1 MGVSRGLLILFLL
14 VDFAVAANSPAKHSV
29 RPNIILITLDTTR
42 ADRMGFLGSERGL
55 TPNLDALAKQ
65 GVVFIHAYSQVPL
78 TTPSHAAILTGT
90 YPQFNQV
97 RELDAPLSAKVPY
110 LPDLLGKNG
119 YRTGAIL
126 GSIIFTPKINAEGF
140 DRGFSTYDANFH
152 PQAVGEDRYQSAER
166 RADVV
171 VDRAVH
177 WLSKK
182 RDGPFFLWLHFYD
195 PHSPYDPPE
204 PYKTR
209 YSVSPYD
216 GEIAYMDSALGRL
229 ISSLRE
235 KNLYTGSVIA
245 VMADHGEAFGEHGEQ
260 YHGVFVYDETIRV
273 PLVLKLPGG
282 RFAGD
287 RVESRVALVDVA
299 PTLLQEAGA
308 AVPTTMQGKSLL
320 ALITAAGTSG
330 TGEKIW
336 GDRRIYSESEYGK
349 VAFNWSPLYGWRTGK
364 YLYVAAPNRELYDQG
379 LDPAAEHN
387 LATASQAIA
396 DTLLSQLA
404 DFQKK
409 TSSAPNAKAEIST
422 TGSKSLSA
430 LGYLPSLG
438 IVSKGVE
445 DVGGVDPKSKVDS
458 ANLLHNGL
466 LDSQD
471 VNPEKAI
478 GELEQVLQEEP
489 NARMAYLA
497 LGRCYLRLKQFDKAV
512 PVLRKASETMPGLG
526 EAQYELGRA
535 LVESGKWDEAAP
547 AFEAALVNHPMESE
561 WHFNLAVVYER
572 TRRLPEAISEFR
584 TTLKLNPDHFR
595 ANLLLGRL
603 LGMKGS
609 SAEALPF
616 LQKAEKLNPDSPDV
630 HMYLANVYTLL
641 KQTSQAEKERDFV
654 ERLKSKPPE

>member
-1 MGVSRGLLILFLL
+1 MRVSAVLLSLLLL
-14 VDFAVAANSPAKHSV
+14 VGFGASASSPAKHSV

-55 TPNLDALAKQ
+55 TPNLDVLAKQ
-65 GVVFIHAYSQVPL
+65 GVVFTHAYSQVPL

-110 LPDLLGKNG
+110 LPDLLRRSG

-126 GSIIFTPKINAEGF
+126 ASIIFTPKINAEGF

-166 RADVV
+166 RADAV
-171 VDRAVH
+171 VDLAVS
-177 WLSKK
+177 WLSQK
-182 RDGPFFLWLHFYD
+182 REGPFFLWLHFYD

-209 YSVSPYD
+209 YSASPYD
-216 GEIAYMDSALGRL
+216 GEIAYMDSAIGRL
-229 ISSLRE
+229 ISILRE
-235 KNLYTGSVIA
+235 KDLFTGSVIA

-273 PLVLKLPGG
+273 PLVVKLPGG

-308 AVPTTMQGKSLL
+308 GIPVSMQGKSLL
-320 ALITAAGTSG
+320 ALMTAAGTSG

-336 GDRRIYSESEYGK
+336 GDRKIYSESEYGK
-349 VAFNWSPLYGWRTGK
+349 VAFNWSPLYGWRAGK
-364 YLYVAAPNRELYDQG
+364 YFYVAAPNRELYDQG
-379 LDPAAEHN
+379 LDPAAERN

-409 TSSAPNAKAEIST
+409 TSSAPDAKAEISNV
-422 TGSKSLSA
+422 GSESLSA

-445 DVGGVDPKSKVDS
+445 DVGGVDPKSKVGS

-497 LGRCYLRLKQFDKAV
+497 VGRCYLRLKQFDKAL
-512 PVLRKASETMPGLG
+512 PALRKASETMPGLG
-526 EAQYELGRA
+526 AAQYELGRA

-547 AFEAALVNHPMESE
+547 AFEAALVNNPMESE

-572 TRRLPEAISEFR
+572 TRRLPEATSEFR
-584 TTLKLNPDHFR
+584 TTLRLNPDHFR

-609 SAEALPF
+609 AAEALPF
-616 LQKAEKLNPDSPDV
+616 LQKAAKVNPDSVDA
-630 HMYLANVYTLL
+630 HMYLANVYAQL
-641 KQTSQAEKERDFV
+641 KQTSQSEKERALV
-654 ERLKSKPPE
+654 ERLKSKPSE